1 MQERPTAGIIGMVF
15 RSMSLQ
21 ASGDTLNDARYDPH
35 CDHFGTTQVRSMMA
49 VPCLGETRLQ
59 AVFVFVNCSN
69 TVSPHPF
76 TTAPLT
82 AAALQLAR
90 SVSIQISSLAATELL
105 LATAAQQQ
113 ELWRVSLDLYDVTC
127 SSDEYALGV
136 QVRRAATR
144 LLRCEDAALLVL
156 DEDPFQH
163 VGAGEADGAETR
175 SRLTTTKSHPLGM
188 SAGRRGDKEGN
199 DDRKTFLKNLSIDR
213 GTKGADNQKGLGGSS
228 FKSRLVAKGILLR
241 SLDACQTAVVSDGA
255 VLVQGARNALIVP
268 VVNPQPADETQP
280 PPPCGLLVCLNRV
293 QDPGE
298 PVAGFTK
305 RDVACAEQLAQSVG
319 AVWGNC
325 KCTQSDQRRRK
336 QQWVRV
342 WLAEVRKSRAQNEAL
357 ALSRTDALGHRPLAA
372 ETATDLSQLVAADA
386 PACVPGAMAAAMFMV
401 TVERDR
407 FCSVSAKGV
416 LQELPLSASAIL
428 AHTLRY
434 SESLRIADA
443 GNDEVLA
450 VMGCARHCAVLT
462 TPIFDQ
468 ADNVAGV
475 MVLAGKEQ
483 KAGGMAGTFFSL
495 GDLEIVQGIVRRI
508 EKAVDHVIV
517 REALHATT
525 AATAIAE
532 RKWQRLQYLAA
543 VYLYAQEI
551 SAGEEHAEGRD
562 TRTEPDAAVVAA
574 SGGEVIGGF
583 EADGRHRHRLEQLML
598 GMQAF
603 VKDATDCVDCRV
615 ILRSKEPPGSLLMLG
630 QSVTMPGLSR
640 ICPVPVTGLAGQ
652 VMRSGDLV
660 LEMDMEP
667 DALPPLYDSQVD
679 LLLGHARRP
688 SILALPAIHP
698 VTKEQHGVVEVLFNS
713 FQGEQSEQRR
723 VLLKEM
729 VSAAA
734 VHIAIALQ
742 RFRA

>member
-1 MQERPTAGIIGMVF
+1 MQERPTEGIIGMVF

-163 VGAGEADGAETR
+163 VGAGDVDGAETR

-298 PVAGFTK
+298 PVTGFTK

-357 ALSRTDALGHRPLAA
+357 ALSRTDALGHRLLAA

-428 AHTLRY
+428 AHT
-434 SESLRIADA
+434 
-443 GNDEVLA
+443 
-450 VMGCARHCAVLT
+450 
-462 TPIFDQ
+462 
-468 ADNVAGV
+468 
-475 MVLAGKEQ
+475 
-483 KAGGMAGTFFSL
+483 
-495 GDLEIVQGIVRRI
+495 
-508 EKAVDHVIV
+508 
-517 REALHATT
+517 
-525 AATAIAE
+525 
-532 RKWQRLQYLAA
+532 W
-543 VYLYAQEI
+543 
-551 SAGEEHAEGRD
+551 
-562 TRTEPDAAVVAA
+562 TR
-574 SGGEVIGGF
+574 
-583 EADGRHRHRLEQLML
+583 
-598 GMQAF
+598 
-603 VKDATDCVDCRV
+603 
-615 ILRSKEPPGSLLMLG
+615 
-630 QSVTMPGLSR
+630 
-640 ICPVPVTGLAGQ
+640 
-652 VMRSGDLV
+652 
-660 LEMDMEP
+660 
-667 DALPPLYDSQVD
+667 
-679 LLLGHARRP
+679 
-688 SILALPAIHP
+688 
-698 VTKEQHGVVEVLFNS
+698 
-713 FQGEQSEQRR
+713 
-723 VLLKEM
+723 
-729 VSAAA
+729 
-734 VHIAIALQ
+734 
-742 RFRA
+742 

>member
-90 SVSIQISSLAATELL
+90 SVSIQMSSLAATELL

-163 VGAGEADGAETR
+163 VGAGEVDGAETR

-298 PVAGFTK
+298 PVTGFTK

-357 ALSRTDALGHRPLAA
+357 ALSRTDALGHRLLAA

-640 ICPVPVTGLAGQ
+640 ICPVPVKGLAGQ

-688 SILALPAIHP
+688 SVLALPAIHP